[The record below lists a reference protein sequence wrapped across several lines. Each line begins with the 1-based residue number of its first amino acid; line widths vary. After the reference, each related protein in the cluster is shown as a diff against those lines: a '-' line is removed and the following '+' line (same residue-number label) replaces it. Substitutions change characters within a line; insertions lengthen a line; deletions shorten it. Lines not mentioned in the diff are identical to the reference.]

1 MSLAIVYSRASM
13 GVQAPLVTIEVHLSN
28 GKPGFT
34 LVGLPEKTVKEA
46 QDRVRSAL
54 MNAQFKYPAKRITV
68 NLAPADLPLDE
79 QTKFYQLVEEENAKT
94 IEALKAQ
101 QTDFEKGIEL
111 AMNAAHLFAKEDI
124 NNTSN
129 KKAIYNPKQTRAKIE
144 DKFGEHNV
152 KSTTV
157 VQNAR
162 STVTERTLKTGESV
176 QIIQSEG
183 SKAIQVHSKPDE
195 FGNTK
200 LLANIPYDTRGLP
213 VFDDVATFTA
223 KIEKPKN
230 YQNLSS
236 KVRRELEMK
245 NATLVLKQEIEQGK
259 VNKNLFTQRQLE
271 DIYSGKAQ
279 IDKYTWHHN
288 AQSSPNNM
296 QLLPTNIHDAVKHIG
311 EASLSEGR

>member
-1 MSLAIVYSRASM
+1 M
-13 GVQAPLVTIEVHLSN
+13 GAVGFADELSGAFN
-28 GKPGFT
+28 NW
-34 LVGLPEKTVKEA
+34 LSGLPA
-46 QDRVRSAL
+46 
-54 MNAQFKYPAKRITV
+54 
-68 NLAPADLPLDE
+68 DE

-129 KKAIYNPKQTRAKIE
+129 KRAIYNPKQTRAKIE

-183 SKAIQVHSKPDE
+183 GKAIQVHSKPDE

-200 LLANIPYDTRGLP
+200 PLANIAYDTRGLP
-213 VFDDVATFTA
+213 VFDDVATFTT

-230 YQNLSS
+230 YQNMNSIS
-236 KVRRELEMK
+236 RRTAEMR
-245 NATLVLKQEIEQGK
+245 NATLALKEEIEIGK
-259 VNKNLFTQRQLE
+259 ISKDQFTPKQLKE
-271 DIYSGKAQ
+271 IYAGNPTISGFS
-279 IDKYTWHHN
+279 WHHN

-296 QLLPTNIHDAVKHIG
+296 QLLPKNIHDAVQHIG
-311 EASLSEGR
+311 EASLSEGK